1 MQIGDETAH
10 QYRCKTRENKYQSEN
25 SLFNWKRLAQPE
37 TITDR
42 PVNSTEF

>member
-25 SLFNWKRLAQPE
+25 SLFK
-37 TITDR
+37 
-42 PVNSTEF
+42 TENG